1 MSQSDYLKYK
11 NSSIVLKN
19 IGDLPAVFD
28 DQDNIS
34 YKRFSIGNS
43 IVDTNKKY
51 DQLVPTGTKIL
62 FGMERAKTA
71 TCPTTFSLCN
81 TNQRVNRVLNK
92 NIVNSGA
99 KTFPFVKPIGL
110 YVKQPAYKKT
120 ACSCIQNSA
129 LTNGKICDCKT
140 SFY

>member
-11 NSSIVLKN
+11 KSAIILKN
-19 IGDLPAVFD
+19 SGDLPAVFD
-28 DQDNIS
+28 EQDYIS

-43 IVDTNKKY
+43 IVDTNKRY
-51 DQLVPTGTKIL
+51 DQLVPTGSKIL
-62 FGMERAKTA
+62 FGMERAKTT
-71 TCPTTFSLCN
+71 TCPTTFLLCN

>member
-11 NSSIVLKN
+11 KSAVVLRNS
-19 IGDLPAVFD
+19 GDLPAVFD
-28 DQDNIS
+28 EQDYIS

-43 IVDTNKKY
+43 IVDTNKRY

-62 FGMERAKTA
+62 FGIERAKTT
-71 TCPTTFSLCN
+71 TCPTAFSLCN

-110 YVKQPAYKKT
+110 YVKQPVYKKT

-129 LTNGKICDCKT
+129 LTDGKICSCKT

>member
-11 NSSIVLKN
+11 KSAVVLKN
-19 IGDLPAVFD
+19 SGDLPAVFD
-28 DQDNIS
+28 EQDYIS
-34 YKRFSIGNS
+34 YKRF
-43 IVDTNKKY
+43 

-62 FGMERAKTA
+62 FDIERAKTT

-92 NIVNSGA
+92 NIVNSGV
-99 KTFPFVKPIGL
+99 KIFPFVKPIGK

-120 ACSCIQNSA
+120 ACSCIQNSK
-129 LTNGKICDCKT
+129 LTDDKICSCKT
-140 SFY
+140 KFY

>member
-11 NSSIVLKN
+11 KSAVVLRNS
-19 IGDLPAVFD
+19 GDLPAVFD
-28 DQDNIS
+28 EQDYIS
-34 YKRFSIGNS
+34 FKRFSIGNS
-43 IVDTNKKY
+43 IVDTNKRF

-62 FGMERAKTA
+62 FDIERAKTS

-120 ACSCIQNSA
+120 ACSCIQNSK
-129 LTNGKICDCKT
+129 LTDDKICSCKT
-140 SFY
+140 KFY

>member
-11 NSSIVLKN
+11 KSAVVLKN
-19 IGDLPAVFD
+19 SGDLPAVFD
-28 DQDNIS
+28 EQDYIS

-43 IVDTNKKY
+43 IVDTNKRY

-62 FGMERAKTA
+62 FDIERSKTT
-71 TCPTTFSLCN
+71 TCPTTFLLCN
-81 TNQRVNRVLNK
+81 TNTRVNRVLNK
-92 NIVNSGA
+92 NIVNSGS

-110 YVKQPAYKKT
+110 YVKQPTYKKT
-120 ACSCIQNSA
+120 ACNCIQNSV
-129 LTNGKICDCKT
+129 LTDGKICDCKT